1 MSQRLELPAKSV
13 LPDRYDRIVAETEAQ
28 MNAFVPE
35 SGAIALSCYCK
46 DTQLTYTWNGS
57 SWAVG

>member
-1 MSQRLELPAKSV
+1 MSNRLELPAQSV
-13 LPDRYDRIVAETEAQ
+13 LPDRYSRLVAETTAQ

-35 SGAIALSCYCK
+35 STAISPMCYNK
-46 DTQLTYTWNGS
+46 EDNLTYVWNGS